1 MAAGSL
7 EGNGASF
14 RERLRSFWD
23 FLILF
28 SGISTAR
35 NLSRTRKEPIQQR
48 GLFLF
53 RRRRPSTNGV
63 DR

>member
-7 EGNGASF
+7 ERNGTSF

-35 NLSRTRKEPIQQR
+35 NLSRTRKEPVQQR

-53 RRRRPSTNGV
+53 RRRRRN
-63 DR
+63 